1 MRLLIV
7 NYEYPP
13 TGAGA
18 ANASYHLAKALAARG
33 HTVTVL
39 TGAFRE
45 HRGSSVEDGV
55 QVYRCP
61 TLRRRADRSNI
72 FEMTA
77 FVAMASIRLPAILRA
92 TRPAAAIVFF
102 SFPCG
107 PLGLLGK
114 LLLGVPYVV
123 SLRGGDVP
131 GTEPGLAW
139 LHMLLKPLRRAVLR
153 NSLAVVANSE
163 GLGKLAERAD
173 PFRVEVIPNGVDTV
187 FFAPQ
192 EISSPEE
199 KPFTLLFVGRFQPQK
214 NLFFLLDQLE
224 ALASDGESFV
234 LHLVGDGPQR
244 ASLLEHTRR
253 VRLDDRIRWFGW
265 SSKEELLGHYQRVDC
280 LVNPSLY
287 EGMPNAVL
295 EAMACGLPVLA
306 SRVAGNDAVV
316 RSGETGYLFELDR
329 PDTFRVALKQLIRD
343 RPTAKRFGKNAR
355 EWARRHFSWDAVAT
369 QYLSLIERRTQA
381 NQRHAI

>member
-1 MRLLIV
+1 MKLLIV

-18 ANASYHLAKALAARG
+18 ANTSRHLARALAAQG
-33 HTVTVL
+33 HAVTVL

-55 QVYRCP
+55 QVHRCP
-61 TLRRRADRSNI
+61 TLRRRADRSNL
-72 FEMTA
+72 FEMAA

-92 TRPAAAIVFF
+92 TRPVAAIVFF

-114 LLLGVPYVV
+114 LLFGVPYVV

-139 LHMLLKPLRRAVLR
+139 LHILLKPLRRAVLR

-163 GLGKLAERAD
+163 GLRRLAERAD
-173 PFRVEVIPNGVDTV
+173 PFRVEVISNGVDTV
-187 FFAPQ
+187 FFVPPETSA
-192 EISSPEE
+192 PEE
-199 KPFTLLFVGRFQPQK
+199 RPFTLLFVGRFQPQK
-214 NLFFLLDQLE
+214 NLVFLLDQLQ
-224 ALASDGESFV
+224 APASDGESFV

-265 SSKEELLGHYQRVDC
+265 SSKEELLGHYQRADC

-316 RSGETGYLFELDR
+316 RSGETGYLFELEQ
-329 PDTFRVALKQLIRD
+329 PDTFRLALKQLIRD
-343 RPTAKRFGKNAR
+343 RVTAKGFGRNAR
-355 EWARRHFSWDAVAT
+355 AWVRQQFSWNVVST
-369 QYLSLIERRTQA
+369 QYVNLINRRMQSNTK
-381 NQRHAI
+381 